1 MNSKPKINY
10 INFTIII
17 IQRAIGTVSIN
28 SSKRNKASKSQ
39 TLRHEF
45 NEISQTKTQNQGRIR
60 ELGTWSRK
68 SYLCLDGV
76 AAAAAAAAAG
86 ESSAGFGSLSSVIP
100 GSNKRRV
107 DERRM

>member
-1 MNSKPKINY
+1 MNSKPKNND

-68 SYLCLDGV
+68 SYLCLD
-76 AAAAAAAAAG
+76 AAAAVAAAAAG

-107 DERRM
+107 DERGM